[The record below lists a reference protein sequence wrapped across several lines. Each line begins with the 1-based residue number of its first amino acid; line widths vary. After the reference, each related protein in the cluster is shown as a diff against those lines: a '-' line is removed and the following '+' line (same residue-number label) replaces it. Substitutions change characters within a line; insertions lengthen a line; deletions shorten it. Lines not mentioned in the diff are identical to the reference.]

1 MTIDSVIAMHISLI
15 VLALFMGNEKF
26 GFKRFYRK
34 FYKPKII
41 AVLYIIM
48 IGLSSANLIYNNNI
62 KISDWA
68 AGNDVSA
75 IHGAV
80 FVSFVVCAIF
90 VNTFFAKKPETI
102 DRCAQVAFGAYIV
115 LGPLIIFLLSQ

>member
-1 MTIDSVIAMHISLI
+1 MTIDSVIEMHIALI
-15 VLALFMGNEKF
+15 VLALFTGNEKY
-26 GFKRFYRK
+26 GFKRLYRK

-41 AVLYIIM
+41 SALYIIM
-48 IGLSSANLIYNNNI
+48 IASSSASLIDNNNI

-68 AGNDVSA
+68 DGNDVSA

-80 FVSFVVCAIF
+80 FVSFVVCVIF
-90 VNTFFAKKPETI
+90 VNAFFAKKSETI
-102 DRCAQVAFGAYIV
+102 DRCAQAAFGAYIV